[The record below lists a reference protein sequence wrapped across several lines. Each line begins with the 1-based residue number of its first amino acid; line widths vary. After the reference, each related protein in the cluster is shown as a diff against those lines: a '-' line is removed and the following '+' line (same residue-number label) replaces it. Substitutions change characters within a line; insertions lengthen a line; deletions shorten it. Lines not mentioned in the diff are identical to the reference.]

1 MLPKTIPQL
10 ANPFSE
16 DGSKRHASAYAKV
29 INILYI
35 LYSLEV
41 GIALLWLPWLDIWE
55 NNSLLYLYPQLHSI
69 VSSPFLKGAVLGLGI
84 DNILIGISEVVH
96 FKTVS

>member
-16 DGSKRHASAYAKV
+16 DGSKPHARAYAKV
-29 INILYI
+29 LNILYI

-55 NNSLLYLYPQLHSI
+55 NNGLLYLYPQLLPIISN
-69 VSSPFLKGAVLGLGI
+69 PFLKGAVLGLGI